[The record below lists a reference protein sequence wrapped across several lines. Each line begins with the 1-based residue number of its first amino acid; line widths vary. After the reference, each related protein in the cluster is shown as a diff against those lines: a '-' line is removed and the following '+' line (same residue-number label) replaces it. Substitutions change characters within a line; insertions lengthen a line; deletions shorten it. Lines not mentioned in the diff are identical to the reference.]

1 MAAAKPDP
9 NFQPEIVVLYCRQA
23 LDAEERP
30 PEGARQALGLRVRL
44 VLLPCSSKVEAY
56 QMLKIVE
63 QGADGVLLLACP
75 EKACRFLTGS
85 LKAERRVQR
94 ARQLLGLVNMGPERV
109 ALRRVSGL
117 SLKDIL
123 ALAGQMAAEVKALG
137 PNPMKGD
144 NLQ

>member
-1 MAAAKPDP
+1 MAAAKPDLD
-9 NFQPEIVVLYCRQA
+9 FQPEIVVLYCWQA
-23 LDAEERP
+23 LDAEQRL
-30 PEGARQALGLRVRL
+30 PEGARQAQGYRARL

-56 QMLKIVE
+56 QMLKILE

-85 LKAERRVQR
+85 LKAARRVKWAQD
-94 ARQLLGLVNMGPERV
+94 LLGLVKMGSQRV
-109 ALRRVSGL
+109 ALKCVSGL
-117 SLKDIL
+117 NLNDIL

-144 NLQ
+144 TL

>member
-1 MAAAKPDP
+1 MAAAKPDS

-30 PEGARQALGLRVRL
+30 PEGTRQVKGLRIRL

-63 QGADGVLLLACP
+63 QGVDGVLLLACP
-75 EKACRFLTGS
+75 QKACRFLTGS
-85 LKAERRVQR
+85 LKVERRVER
-94 ARQLLGLVNMGPERV
+94 ASQLLGLVNMGPERV
-109 ALRRVSGL
+109 AIKRATGL
-117 SLKDIL
+117 SLNDIL
-123 ALAGQMAAEVKALG
+123 TLAGQLADGVKALG

-144 NLQ
+144 NL

>member
-1 MAAAKPDP
+1 MAAAKPEA
-9 NFQPEIVVLYCRQA
+9 NFQPEIVVLYCRQC

-30 PEGARQALGLRVRL
+30 PEGTRQTRDCQARL

-63 QGADGVLLLACP
+63 QGADGVLLVACP
-75 EKACRFLTGS
+75 EKACRFLVGS

-94 ARQLLGLVNMGPERV
+94 ARQLLELVHMGPERV
-109 ALRRVSGL
+109 AIERASGL
-117 SLKDIL
+117 SLNDIL
-123 ALAGQMAAEVKALG
+123 ALAGQRAQAVKALG

-144 NLQ
+144 TI